1 MNLTHQSLLILLV
14 WLCGCVVGRY
24 RVSFVSNR
32 PSDKR
37 VSSYLPTTE
46 YYLLL
51 QVAEARPGARVCYVR
66 VEINGWIGSGENF
79 HGCCMISTGDEVGTC
94 TRYYQR
100 WYYLG
105 E

>member
-1 MNLTHQSLLILLV
+1 MAV
-14 WLCGCVVGRY
+14 WLVVGRY
-24 RVSFVSNR
+24 RVSFMSNR
-32 PSDKR
+32 P
-37 VSSYLPTTE
+37 PTTE

-94 TRYYQR
+94 TKYQR